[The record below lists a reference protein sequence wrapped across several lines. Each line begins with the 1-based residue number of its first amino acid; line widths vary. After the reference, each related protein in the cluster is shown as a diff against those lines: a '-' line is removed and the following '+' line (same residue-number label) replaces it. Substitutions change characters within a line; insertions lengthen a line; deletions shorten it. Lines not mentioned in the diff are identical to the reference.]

1 MYKRQ
6 AIGAAAGE
14 MLDPTKDAKD
24 KKPLT
29 AAALGGLGGAVAG
42 GGIGKASS
50 AINKKLG
57 IDTKVGTVDIKPK
70 VIKKDP
76 MKTDFNTSPNKNIA

>member
-1 MYKRQ
+1 
-6 AIGAAAGE
+6 
-14 MLDPTKDAKD
+14 MLDPTKKAKD

-42 GGIGKASS
+42 GGIGKATD

-57 IDTKVGTVDIKPK
+57 IQPTPGQ
-70 VIKKDP
+70 
-76 MKTDFNTSPNKNIA
+76 

>member
-1 MYKRQ
+1 
-6 AIGAAAGE
+6 
-14 MLDPTKDAKD
+14 MLDPTKKAKD

-42 GGIGKASS
+42 GGIGKASD

-57 IDTKVGTVDIKPK
+57 LESKVASNSNITNSV
-70 VIKKDP
+70 KD
-76 MKTDFNTSPNKNIA
+76 NIAKNEALKKQFANDPASYFGTK